1 MSETGLDR
9 PMANRSPLVPAAL
22 LAGLVVVGCGGE
34 VVEEQAAGATTS
46 PTDTTPSVEPTRVYE
61 RSIVFVAQDTDSTLV
76 VPWVFTSEDRGTSV
90 EREARGWL
98 SRNGSWE
105 AFFHDRWSGPATRAP
120 WRLLPQGPLRLV
132 VGANEALEDVVYE
145 EGPRVLEVG
154 FGSLLAEWT
163 NSGDQVFR
171 MHEGSA
177 LLSGQRVEG
186 VLLDVNRSRP
196 SGAVNGDW
204 AFLSSGDSLHMVLDG
219 VRPADVPL
227 GGAFGSA
234 RLDFRQLQWND
245 LQIEWTELRAYERAR
260 REVPVAWRITTPDGS
275 VEGILQATTTEIE
288 AGEGSGP
295 LLPVYALFEVAG
307 EMTVEGSTFPVRGLL
322 RHTQS

>member
-1 MSETGLDR
+1 VAR
-9 PMANRSPLVPAAL
+9 RSPCIIAAV
-22 LAGLVVVGCGGE
+22 LAGLGVIGCGGE
-34 VVEEQAAGATTS
+34 AVEEQATGTTASPADTTS
-46 PTDTTPSVEPTRVYE
+46 SVPPTRVYE
-61 RSIVFVAQDTDSTLV
+61 RSIVFAAQDSDSTLV
-76 VPWVFTSEDRGTSV
+76 VPWVFTNEDLGTSV

-105 AFFHDRWSGPATRAP
+105 AFFHERWSGPATRTP
-120 WRLLPQGPLRLV
+120 WRLLPMGPLRLV
-132 VGANEALEDVVYE
+132 VGADEALEDVVYE

-163 NSGDQVFR
+163 SSSDQVFR

-186 VLLDVNRSRP
+186 VLLDINRSRP
-196 SGAVNGDW
+196 SGVVHGEW

-275 VEGILQATTTEIE
+275 VEGVLQAMTTEIE

-295 LLPVYALFEVAG
+295 LLPVYALFEVEG
-307 EMTVEGSTFPVRGLL
+307 EITVEGSTFPVRGLL